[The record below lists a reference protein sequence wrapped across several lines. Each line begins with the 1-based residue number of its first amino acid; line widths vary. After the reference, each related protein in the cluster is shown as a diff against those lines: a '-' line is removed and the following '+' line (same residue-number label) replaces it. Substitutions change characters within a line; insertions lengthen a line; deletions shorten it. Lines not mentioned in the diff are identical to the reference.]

1 MNMLTSV
8 RTFPPSHRVN
18 PFFGAMAK
26 PDRLDLV
33 RQIQEPHDLEIVQ
46 SDADDALLTLG
57 RA

>member
-1 MNMLTSV
+1 
-8 RTFPPSHRVN
+8 
-18 PFFGAMAK
+18 MAK

-46 SDADDALLTLG
+46 SDDALLAVG